1 MNLTSA
7 AISEK
12 VTLFFFCRRKVNGVP
27 NDGGWAVD
35 FHNNFENPAFNEEP
49 AIHEIIE
56 AADTAADPIPRVD
69 DDDNLQELPSQDDR
83 NAIQID
89 QRGNCYDHKN
99 ENFHAQQYAF
109 PQGTPHCYAALFRP
123 PLQGQGMV
131 QDVEN
136 VHYDVP
142 RGESSA

>member
-1 MNLTSA
+1 M
-7 AISEK
+7 
-12 VTLFFFCRRKVNGVP
+12 NGVP
-27 NDGGWAVD
+27 NDRGWAVE

-49 AIHEIIE
+49 AIYETIE

-69 DDDNLQELPSQDDR
+69 DDDNLQELPFQDDR

-89 QRGNCYDHKN
+89 QSGNRYDYKN
-99 ENFHAQQYAF
+99 ENFRAQQYASL
-109 PQGTPHCYAALFRP
+109 QGTPHCYADLLR
-123 PLQGQGMV
+123 PLQDQGMV

-142 RGESSA
+142 RDESTA